1 MITEQENRI
10 RNTFFKEKGMK
21 AYEGHIDDGDQVVWK
36 EEYVKW
42 LESKLHQP
50 TVSGQSEQCLHIE
63 RVWTIDPYDQ
73 KCHKCVK
80 CGEYGV

>member
-1 MITEQENRI
+1 MDGKEILKEFEL
-10 RNTFFKEKGMK
+10 EKGYDPITTSDCELTNWLIKKLIK
-21 AYEGHIDDGDQVVWK
+21 ARNE
-36 EEYVKW
+36 
-42 LESKLHQP
+42 LSKLHQP
-50 TVSGQSEQCLHIE
+50 TVSGRSEQCLHTE